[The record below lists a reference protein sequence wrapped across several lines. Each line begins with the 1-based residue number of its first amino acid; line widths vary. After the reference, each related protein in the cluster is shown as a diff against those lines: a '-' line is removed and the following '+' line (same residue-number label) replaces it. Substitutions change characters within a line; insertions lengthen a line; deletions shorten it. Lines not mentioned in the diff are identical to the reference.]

1 MIKVSIQSGNPFW
14 SSQVGGS
21 AMAVAATVNLGAGV
35 EIFTTNSFSG
45 NHSSSL
51 GQKSSKIV
59 SNVLLYQRGSTKVSN
74 LQASS
79 SSSSTS
85 WSSRVIRNEA
95 GPSNGTEQDQNG
107 ALVSRRWATVALP
120 GAFATLC
127 SSIAFSN
134 VVAMAEDVA
143 IETRYGESGSGTIST
158 DVAVEGG
165 DGENGAG
172 KVGQDADIDGGDVE
186 NGLRLGRVELRT
198 LKGCGLGVARYPD
211 FVYNAEGGGGTG
223 KAEQLA
229 DGRIYVHFDAEGLY
243 IPAVCFDTTTI
254 LGLPLPPGLK
264 IEVVPK
270 TLEGY
275 VEKSTGKV
283 ELNFVANFNFTVG
296 NLYRA
301 PPLVV
306 DTKLTTESAQGEF
319 RGGQGQ
325 RLDSSGNVKL
335 VAVARLA
342 PVNDRFLSTF
352 LTLPTDCLAE
362 LSANLSFS

>member
-1 MIKVSIQSGNPFW
+1 
-14 SSQVGGS
+14 
-21 AMAVAATVNLGAGV
+21 MAAAATVNLGAGV

-51 GQKSSKIV
+51 GQKSSKSV
-59 SNVLLYQRGSTKVSN
+59 SSVLLYQRGSTKVSN
-74 LQASS
+74 LQPSS
-79 SSSSTS
+79 SSSSPSPTS

-95 GPSNGTEQDQNG
+95 GPSNGAEQGQNG

-120 GAFATLC
+120 VGFATLS

-134 VVAMAEDVA
+134 GVAMAEDVA
-143 IETRYGESGSGTIST
+143 IETRHGENGAKAPKDFAIEVGDVENGSGRIST
-158 DVAVEGG
+158 DVAIEGG

-172 KVGQDADIDGGDVE
+172 KVGKDADIDGGDVE

-223 KAEQLA
+223 KAKQLA

-283 ELNFVANFNFTVG
+283 ELNFLANFNFTVG

-325 RLDSSGNVKL
+325 RLDSYGNVKL